1 MSEKEGIFVL
11 KCELSEFLRF
21 LSIIKVFEFKEH
33 KKSPLFGTYDMQR
46 GCKKSPLGKIT
57 I

>member
-21 LSIIKVFEFKEH
+21 LSTIKVFEFKEH
-33 KKSPLFGTYDMQR
+33 KESPLFGTYDMQR